1 MSKHIKRLASPTT
14 WKQPRKR
21 FVWSVKASPGPHA
34 VESSVPLM
42 VIVRDILHLADT
54 SKEARNIISRGLIKV
69 DGRTV
74 KDYKR
79 PIGFMDTISVGES
92 AIFKRVLLDKSG
104 TLVLSDLKGEE
115 ASWKLVK
122 VIGKFIQKGG
132 RIQLSTH
139 DGRVIIT
146 DQSSIKR
153 GDTLKISI
161 PDQKILD
168 VYPLVKDTMVYVTG
182 GAHRGTITQIRDV
195 NVSRSYQENTV
206 ESKDNFTTTISNIFV
221 LGKSSPDIRI
231 PGGA

>member
-1 MSKHIKRLASPTT
+1 MSKHVKRLASPTT
-14 WKQPRKR
+14 WKQPRKMYT
-21 FVWSVKASPGPHA
+21 WSIKASPGPHA

-54 SKEARNIISRGLIKV
+54 SKEARNIVTRGLIRV
-69 DGRTV
+69 DGKIV

-79 PIGFMDTISVGES
+79 PVGFMDTISINDAG
-92 AIFKRVLLDKSG
+92 IFKRVLMDKSG
-104 TLVLSDLKGEE
+104 VLVLSDLKNDE
-115 ASWKLVK
+115 ANWKLVK

-132 RIQLSTH
+132 KIQLTTH
-139 DGRVIIT
+139 DGRVILT

-168 VYPLVKDTMVYVTG
+168 VYPLIKDTTVYVTG
-182 GAHRGTITQIRDV
+182 GAHRGMITQIKDI

-206 ESKDNFTTTISNIFV
+206 ESKDNFITTVSNIFV
-221 LGKSSPDIRI
+221 LGKSSPDIRMA
-231 PGGA
+231 GGA